1 MISCSCF
8 YRLGAEYFVHFI
20 SALRSQTGQVVDNL
34 SAPAVQ
40 GCRANPCP
48 VTVLPSTITRPNLS
62 EISTTHRTTCCRSF
76 TFKPYPTH
84 KMQVT
89 SSNKCAHHYRCL
101 KFVSPCT
108 HVKTTDYV
116 NTATIGD
123 GVPKRNHRN
132 TEFETTCARKCA
144 IGYCRCPYITN
155 EQTSVRMNAQTMVGN
170 LESRLG
176 CFDVPQ
182 APQPFHSSRPFAI
195 SIHCFF
201 SRSPHNVVYG
211 SLFSA

>member
-1 MISCSCF
+1 MLGLGCGWRPGGVSIPRGAIGPTRSSKGSSWANDNACFQSPHVVGKMVSCSCF

-20 SALRSQTGQVVDNL
+20 SALCSQTGQVVDNL

-40 GCRANPCP
+40 GCRANPCA

-76 TFKPYPTH
+76 TVKPYPTH

-101 KFVSPCT
+101 RFVSHCT

-116 NTATIGD
+116 NTPTIGD
-123 GVPKRNHRN
+123 AVPKRKH
-132 TEFETTCARKCA
+132 
-144 IGYCRCPYITN
+144 
-155 EQTSVRMNAQTMVGN
+155 
-170 LESRLG
+170 
-176 CFDVPQ
+176 
-182 APQPFHSSRPFAI
+182 
-195 SIHCFF
+195 
-201 SRSPHNVVYG
+201 
-211 SLFSA
+211 

>member
-1 MISCSCF
+1 
-8 YRLGAEYFVHFI
+8 
-20 SALRSQTGQVVDNL
+20 VVDNL

-76 TFKPYPTH
+76 TFKPHSTH
-84 KMQVT
+84 KMLVT
-89 SSNKCAHHYRCL
+89 SSIKCAHHYQCL
-101 KFVSPCT
+101 KFVSHCT

-123 GVPKRNHRN
+123 GVPKRKHRS
-132 TEFETTCARKCA
+132 TELGTTCTRKCA
-144 IGYCRCPYITN
+144 IGYCNCPYITN
-155 EQTSVRMNAQTMVGN
+155 EQTTMRMNLQTMVGN

-176 CFDVPQ
+176 CFDVLQ

-201 SRSPHNVVYG
+201 SRSPPSVVYG